1 LRATCLCLVGVA
13 GLMGGLMLLE
23 NSFIFFPSK
32 YPQGDWQPW
41 RFQGRDT
48 RPIVED
54 CHLTASDGVK
64 LHGWYC
70 RPPEADGASKWPVL
84 LWLHGNAGHLADRY
98 EVIRQLVQLP
108 AELFILDY
116 RGYGRSGGSPSEQG
130 IYLDGQAAWD
140 YLVDDRGIAPRR
152 IILFGRSLGGA
163 VAVELAGRPG
173 VRPAGLIV
181 ESSFTSVPDMA
192 ATVMPIMPR
201 VLIRTKLDSI
211 NKIGRI
217 NLPKLIV
224 HSRDDDIVPF
234 EQGQRLF
241 RAAGEP
247 KQFLELRGVGHNDAD
262 LSVASEYFAAMRRF
276 IRGLVPAAR

>member
-1 LRATCLCLVGVA
+1 MRATCLCLVGVA

-41 RFQGRDT
+41 RFRGRDT
-48 RPIVED
+48 LPIVED

-70 RPPEADGASKWPVL
+70 RPPEADGAAKWPVL

-98 EVIRQLVQLP
+98 ETIRQLVQLP

-116 RGYGRSGGSPSEQG
+116 RGYGRSDGSPSEQG

-152 IILFGRSLGGA
+152 IVLFGRSLGGA

-211 NKIGRI
+211 NKIGRLG
-217 NLPKLIV
+217 LPKLIV

-234 EQGQRLF
+234 EQGRRLF

-247 KQFLELRGVGHNDAD
+247 KQFLELRGVGHNDVD

-276 IRGLVPAAR
+276 IRDLVPTAR